1 MMQSAA
7 RHPAGCGII
16 QAVPAHSRLGR
27 SAVSQAFDLSA
38 KNKKAFQLDW
48 LSICLR
54 TLPFMLLFLR
64 FLKDGTGGRIRYM
77 SLIATF
83 FTKPYVAG

>member
-1 MMQSAA
+1 
-7 RHPAGCGII
+7 
-16 QAVPAHSRLGR
+16 
-27 SAVSQAFDLSA
+27 
-38 KNKKAFQLDW
+38 
-48 LSICLR
+48 
-54 TLPFMLLFLR
+54 MLLFLR